1 MQNYSE
7 ACLTPLPFFFNVS
20 LALLEW
26 RIHHKAHAL
35 QLSILLVAQTYK
47 GNSLQWQ
54 WEKLRRTRGAKQTK
68 MHLLSSFT
76 AALLLGSFY
85 IRVCMYK

>member
-26 RIHHKAHAL
+26 RIHHKADGLAAIDTAGCPDVL
-35 QLSILLVAQTYK
+35 RQLFAMAVGETKKNAWRQTNKNAPAIELHSCPPAGELLY
-47 GNSLQWQ
+47 
-54 WEKLRRTRGAKQTK
+54 TRV
-68 MHLLSSFT
+68 
-76 AALLLGSFY
+76 Y
-85 IRVCMYK
+85 V